1 MGKTARWFRGLLG
14 RKTAAESDSKLPK
27 EKKGWR
33 FLRSLHNRRKLVAGD
48 VDGEKSG
55 GRKHAI
61 PPAEASAAASIVIGG
76 TRPAAYCRRRRR
88 REDLAAVKI
97 QALFRGY
104 LAKRALRALKGLVK
118 LQALVRGYIVRKQ
131 TLDTLQC
138 MHTLVRV
145 QARALADRTHG
156 FHSNQLLN
164 NRGLQH
170 LPAVSQV
177 HLYQP
182 SSSLQWMGTATP
194 EKCGWDRCETLKLN
208 SQIACPPGR
217 KLTSLTRSASKFD
230 RKDVTDLEKVRK
242 SGDLLD
248 GWMDEW
254 SCNHH
259 KTSIKGSAA
268 DDQKGKIPE
277 ADPRKLLSHS
287 KHTNIN
293 LTLPNSPSKAST
305 AQTSTI
311 LSLSSVE
318 MQCKEDHSAYETA
331 NNSPHLFSASSK
343 AAGSGKKRG
352 PFTPSKSDCSR
363 SFFSLYSNYPNYMV
377 ETESS
382 RAKVRS
388 QSAPKQRPELNKCS
402 SAKRFSVHG
411 CEDLLVAGHS
421 QLSQIS
427 PSLRVKFRSKG
438 YPAPAS

>member
-33 FLRSLHNRRKLVAGD
+33 FLRSLDNRRELVAGD
-48 VDGEKSG
+48 GDREKSG
-55 GRKHAI
+55 GSKHPI
-61 PPAEASAAASIVIGG
+61 PPAEASAAASIVSGG

-97 QALFRGY
+97 QAVFRGY

-145 QARALADRTHG
+145 QARALADRTHC
-156 FHSNQLLN
+156 FHNNQLLSK
-164 NRGLQH
+164 RGLQH
-170 LPAVSQV
+170 HPA
-177 HLYQP
+177 
-182 SSSLQWMGTATP
+182 GTATP
-194 EKCGWDRCETLKLN
+194 EKCEWDRCETLKAN
-208 SQIACPPGR
+208 SQSASPPGR
-217 KLTSLTRSASKFD
+217 KLTSLTRNASKFD
-230 RKDVTDLEKVRK
+230 RMDAKIGKG
-242 SGDLLD
+242 GDLLD

-254 SCNHH
+254 SGNHH
-259 KTSIKGSAA
+259 KTSIKGSAT
-268 DDQKGKIPE
+268 DDQKGKITE
-277 ADPRKLLSHS
+277 ADPRKQLSHS

-293 LTLPNSPSKAST
+293 LTLPSSPSKDST

-318 MQCKEDHSAYETA
+318 MQCKEDHSAYETP
-331 NNSPHLFSASSK
+331 NSSPHLFSGSSK
-343 AAGSGKKRG
+343 AAGSGKRG

-363 SFFSLYSNYPNYMV
+363 SFFSMYSNYPNYMV

-388 QSAPKQRPELNKCS
+388 QSAPKQRPELDKCS

-411 CEDLLVAGHS
+411 CEDLLIAGHS

-427 PSLRVKFRSKG
+427 PSPRVKFRSKG
-438 YPAPAS
+438 YQGSGQLDRLGMPIEYKVKSQCNI